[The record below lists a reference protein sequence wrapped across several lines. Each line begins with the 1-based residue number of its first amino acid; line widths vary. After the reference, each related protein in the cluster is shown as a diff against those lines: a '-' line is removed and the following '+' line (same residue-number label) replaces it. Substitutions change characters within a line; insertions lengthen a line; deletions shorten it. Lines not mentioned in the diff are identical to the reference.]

1 MREITHFGRQ
11 LGGKSQFMRECAV
24 AAARAG
30 QKVLLVE
37 SLGNVRLEPYTGN
50 VAGVSLNETYGGLNP
65 SWIETDGVRED
76 IH

>member
-11 LGGKSQFMRECAV
+11 PGGKSQFMRECAV

-37 SLGNVRLEPYTGN
+37 QMGNVRLEPYTGN
-50 VAGVSLNETYGGLNP
+50 VAGVSLNDKYGGMEIGKISIDEANL
-65 SWIETDGVRED
+65 
-76 IH
+76 